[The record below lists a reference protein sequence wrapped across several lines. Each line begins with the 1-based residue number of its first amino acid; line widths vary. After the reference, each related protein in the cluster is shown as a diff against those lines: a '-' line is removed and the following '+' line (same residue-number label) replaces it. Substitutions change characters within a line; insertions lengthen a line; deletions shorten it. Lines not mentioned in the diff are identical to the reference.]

1 MLTMRRP
8 CTYRAKP
15 ICSCFTAPAKA
26 DGDRPRARNSNAK
39 KHRAE
44 PPRCPD
50 PPLPGADLSVAVR
63 RKRALVEGL
72 PRNCLDSG
80 ADLFL
85 GQIGIDAPMECT
97 GKAYAAVTAS
107 ALVVGTAILVSAILF
122 CGS

>member
-1 MLTMRRP
+1 MPKPKSGYRLQAKLADHRRH
-8 CTYRAKP
+8 
-15 ICSCFTAPAKA
+15 TAL
-26 DGDRPRARNSNAK
+26 ARNLVAFAITISSC
-39 KHRAE
+39 RE
-44 PPRCPD
+44 FSIDQFGLRIRVW
-50 PPLPGADLSVAVR
+50 LSVLPERAV
-63 RKRALVEGL
+63 VERL
-72 PRNCLDSG
+72 PLNCLDSG